1 MQLQMSETSGGY
13 NNVPYKQW
21 WPELLLI
28 ASDPPKGDRGPGPM
42 MPLAG
47 GIKGL

>member
-21 WPELLLI
+21 WPELSLI
-28 ASDPPKGDRGPGPM
+28 ESGSGTIKDRF
-42 MPLAG
+42 LVR
-47 GIKGL
+47 